1 MTGCSHCETLHTSL
15 YKILTC
21 RFFLRAEEGVTLQSL
36 VVLALDNIGKHFV
49 VHLVCSA
56 IGYSINKGKKTQT
69 HTLEKK
75 NSNFR
80 HTTD

>member
-1 MTGCSHCETLHTSL
+1 M
-15 YKILTC
+15 
-21 RFFLRAEEGVTLQSL
+21 TLQSL
-36 VVLALDNIGKHFV
+36 VVLALNNVSKHFV

-56 IGYSINKGKKTQT
+56 IGYSVNKGEKTQID
-69 HTLEKK
+69 TLEKK